1 VVIVVKRKICLDV
14 SNKIPIQA
22 KRVLN
27 IALPAI
33 GEAYLQNL
41 LGVVDAVFIAR
52 LGLISIDAVGV
63 TNIYSMTY
71 IGVFTAVSA
80 ALSVF
85 LSRSV
90 GAKNLERG
98 RSVILHGFVIA
109 FLLGLIASLISMFFA
124 VPLLHI
130 MGAHGTLQTTAYP
143 YFTIVL
149 GISPIIALF
158 TAQSAAFR
166 AIGMTKVP
174 LRVGFEMN
182 VLHVVLDYFLIFGFG
197 PFHGFGIKGAAI
209 AMVLARLYAL
219 IRLWVKSRRVDALV
233 LHAPDL
239 KLSGTLSWSMT
250 KFAVPAALE
259 RLSMRLGQV
268 IYFGLIVRMGVD
280 VYATHNIAGTLTTFA
295 STIGTGFAT
304 AATATIGQAIGS
316 GDEEDVRVYRR
327 WSYIESAISMTAVT
341 ILICLFSPWI
351 GLIFTH
357 NQHVI
362 HLLFII
368 LAIDVLSQP
377 FLAAVTVD
385 TSAIQAGG
393 NSKFPM
399 MTTMIGIWGIRT
411 LGVYVFAW
419 HFGWGLAA
427 VWGCI
432 AADNALR
439 AGLFLWYRTTRN
451 WVRKLV

>member
-1 VVIVVKRKICLDV
+1 MDF
-14 SNKIPIQA
+14 SSQIPVHA
-22 KRVLN
+22 RRVFN

-41 LGVVDAVFIAR
+41 LGVVDAFFIAK
-52 LGLISIDAVGV
+52 LGLIAIDAVGV

-98 RSVILHGFVIA
+98 RSAIWHGFVIA
-109 FLLGLIASLISMFFA
+109 FLLGLTVSLMSMFFA

-130 MGAHGTLQTTAYP
+130 MGAHGTLQSTAYP

-149 GISPIIALF
+149 GISPLIALF

-166 AIGMTKVP
+166 AIGMTKIP
-174 LRVGFEMN
+174 LRVGLEMN
-182 VLHVVLDYFLIFGFG
+182 ILHIVLDYVLIFGIG
-197 PFHGFGIKGAAI
+197 SFHGFGIKGAAI

-219 IRLWVKSRRVDALV
+219 IRLWIKSRGVDALA
-233 LHAPDL
+233 LHTSDL
-239 KLSGTLSWSMT
+239 KPSGALSWSMA

-280 VYATHNIAGTLTTFA
+280 VYATHNIAGTLTVFA

-316 GDEEDVRVYRR
+316 GNEEEVRVYRR
-327 WSYIESAISMTAVT
+327 WSYLESAISMTTVT
-341 ILICLFSPWI
+341 ILICLFSPWL
-351 GLIFTH
+351 GLLFTH
-357 NQHVI
+357 NQHVL

-368 LAIDVLSQP
+368 LAIDIFSQP

-393 NSKFPM
+393 NSRFPM

-411 LGVYVFAW
+411 FGVYLFAW
-419 HFGWGLAA
+419 RLGYGLPA
-427 VWGCI
+427 VWVSI

-439 AGLFLWYRTTRN
+439 AGLFLWYRRTRN
-451 WVRKLV
+451 WVQKLA

>member
-1 VVIVVKRKICLDV
+1 MAVV
-14 SNKIPIQA
+14 PIQA
-22 KRVLN
+22 RRVFS

-41 LGVVDAVFIAR
+41 LGLVDTIFIAR
-52 LGLISIDAVGV
+52 LGLLAIDAVGV
-63 TNIYSMTY
+63 TNIYSLTY
-71 IGVFTAVSA
+71 TGVFTAVSA
-80 ALSVF
+80 AISVF
-85 LSRSV
+85 LSRAV
-90 GAKNLERG
+90 GQKNFQRG
-98 RSVILHGFVIA
+98 RSTIWHGFVIV
-109 FLLGLIASLISMFFA
+109 FILGLIMSLASVSFA
-124 VPLLHI
+124 IPLLHV
-130 MGAHGTLQTTAYP
+130 MGAHGLLQSIAYP

-149 GISPIIALF
+149 GLSPIIALF

-174 LRVGFEMN
+174 LRVGLEMN
-182 VLHVVLDYFLIFGFG
+182 VLHVVLDYVLIFGLG
-197 PFHGFGIKGAAI
+197 PFPGFGIKGAAI

-219 IRLWVKSRRVDALV
+219 VRLWLKSRNVDALALSV
-233 LHAPDL
+233 SDL

-250 KFAVPAALE
+250 KFTVPAALE

-280 VYATHNIAGTLTTFA
+280 VYATHNIAGALTTFA

-304 AATATIGQAIGS
+304 AAIATIGQAIGS
-316 GDEEDVRVYRR
+316 GNEEDVRGYRR
-327 WSYIESAISMTAVT
+327 WSYIESAVSMTVVT
-341 ILICLFSPWI
+341 IIICLFSPWI
-351 GLIFTH
+351 GLLFTH

-377 FLAAVTVD
+377 FLAAVSVD

-393 NSKFPM
+393 NSRFPM
-399 MTTMIGIWGIRT
+399 MTTMVGIWGIRT
-411 LGVYVFAW
+411 LGVYFFAW
-419 HFGWGLAA
+419 RLGLGLPA
-427 VWGCI
+427 VWVCI

-439 AGLFLWYRTTRN
+439 QGLFLWYRGTRN
-451 WVRKLV
+451 WIGKLA